1 MRILFETF
9 RSHLNQFFDTVDAEK
24 LSKVF
29 EALLSCEGLI
39 VISGVG
45 KSGLIAQKIAATF
58 VSTGT
63 RTVFL
68 DPTDALHGGI
78 GILSSRDV
86 FLALSKSGESEELLE
101 LIPFVRK
108 KGAKIIAVVSD
119 PTSRLAKASD
129 LIAHLPVMKEL
140 CPFDLAPTTST
151 TIQLIFGD
159 ILAIALMKA
168 KQFAA
173 SDFAMNH
180 PAGFLGKKST
190 LKVADLMVKGNDL
203 PLCRG
208 KDLLIDVLHEL
219 TSKRSGCILVVDET
233 SSLEGIFTDGDLRRA
248 IFLKKEKA
256 LQMSMH
262 SLMTKSPRT
271 TSPQQL
277 AIAALRKMEEEGPVT
292 VLPVIDKKQVTGL
305 LRMHDILQSGLK

>member
-1 MRILFETF
+1 
-9 RSHLNQFFDTVDAEK
+9 
-24 LSKVF
+24 
-29 EALLSCEGLI
+29 
-39 VISGVG
+39 
-45 KSGLIAQKIAATF
+45 
-58 VSTGT
+58 
-63 RTVFL
+63 
-68 DPTDALHGGI
+68 
-78 GILSSRDV
+78 
-86 FLALSKSGESEELLE
+86 
-101 LIPFVRK
+101 
-108 KGAKIIAVVSD
+108 
-119 PTSRLAKASD
+119 
-129 LIAHLPVMKEL
+129 
-140 CPFDLAPTTST
+140 
-151 TIQLIFGD
+151 
-159 ILAIALMKA
+159 
-168 KQFAA
+168 
-173 SDFAMNH
+173 
-180 PAGFLGKKST
+180 
-190 LKVADLMVKGNDL
+190 LMVKGNDL